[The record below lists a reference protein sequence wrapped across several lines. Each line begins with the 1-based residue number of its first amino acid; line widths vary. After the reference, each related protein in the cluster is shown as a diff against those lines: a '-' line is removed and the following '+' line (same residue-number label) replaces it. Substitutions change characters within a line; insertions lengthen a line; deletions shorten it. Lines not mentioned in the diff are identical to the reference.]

1 MDFHQGAEERDM
13 RTLQSVFSGAL
24 LLLLLTAWPGS
35 PALHAGE
42 LEDMKQPQ
50 EAKIYP
56 AAREPGVDE
65 TKIRDTMIEGE
76 ILKAYFEDDAIE
88 TNRVEVKVEK
98 GVVHLGGEVPDR
110 SALERAERI
119 AAGTNNVVS
128 VVNELQVAKT
138 EEGD

>member
-1 MDFHQGAEERDM
+1 M
-13 RTLQSVFSGAL
+13 RTLQSVLGGAL
-24 LLLLLTAWPGS
+24 VLLLLTAWPGS

-56 AAREPGVDE
+56 AARDPGVDE
-65 TKIRDTMIEGE
+65 TKVRDTMIEGE
-76 ILKAYFEDDAIE
+76 ILKAYFEDDAIKAD
-88 TNRVEVKVEK
+88 RVDVKVEK

-110 SALERAERI
+110 AALERAEQI

-128 VVNELQVAKT
+128 VVNELQVAK
-138 EEGD
+138 DD

>member
-1 MDFHQGAEERDM
+1 M
-13 RTLQSVFSGAL
+13 RTLQSVFGGVL
-24 LLLLLTAWPGS
+24 LVVLFTAWPGG

-56 AAREPGVDE
+56 AARDPGVDE
-65 TKIRDTMIEGE
+65 TKVRDTMIEGE

-88 TNRVEVKVEK
+88 TERVDVKVDK

-110 SALERAERI
+110 AALERAEQI
-119 AAGTNNVVS
+119 AAGIKNVVS
-128 VVNELQVAKT
+128 VVNELQVAK
-138 EEGD
+138 DD

>member
-1 MDFHQGAEERDM
+1 M
-13 RTLQSVFSGAL
+13 RTLQSVLGGASL
-24 LLLLLTAWPGS
+24 VVLLTALSGGL
-35 PALHAGE
+35 ALQAGE

-56 AAREPGVDE
+56 AARDPGIDE
-65 TKIRDTMIEGE
+65 AKIRDTMIEGE
-76 ILKAYFEDDAIE
+76 ILKAYFEDDAIKS
-88 TNRVEVKVEK
+88 NKVEVKVEE

-128 VVNELQVAKT
+128 VVNELQVAKND
-138 EEGD
+138 GD